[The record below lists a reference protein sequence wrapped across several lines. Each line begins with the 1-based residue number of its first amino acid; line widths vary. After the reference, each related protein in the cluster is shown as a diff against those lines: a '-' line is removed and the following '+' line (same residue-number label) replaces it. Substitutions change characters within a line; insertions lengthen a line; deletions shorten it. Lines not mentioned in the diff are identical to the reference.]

1 MGTRGWQPLG
11 SAGTCGIWARGCGQ
25 TPLMGLG
32 GVWFVVLEEVAL
44 PLPPSSCSWGPGFV
58 LGAGDVAQ
66 LGAAGALCG

>member
-1 MGTRGWQPLG
+1 MAAARERGHVWDLGTGLG
-11 SAGTCGIWARGCGQ
+11 PD
-25 TPLMGLG
+25 PLMGLG